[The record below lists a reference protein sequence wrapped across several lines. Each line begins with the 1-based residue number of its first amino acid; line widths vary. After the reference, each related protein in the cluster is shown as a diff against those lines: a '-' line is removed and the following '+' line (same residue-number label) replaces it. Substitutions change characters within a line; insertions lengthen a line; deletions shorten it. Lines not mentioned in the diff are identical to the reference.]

1 MRLIDA
7 YELME
12 HAGRDR
18 LDSRE
23 LIMQMIEHA
32 PTVIPEGTH
41 LIKVDDLQ
49 DYCDN
54 SRDHSIPPNEFQ
66 RFPHIIV

>member
-7 YELME
+7 DALLE
-12 HAGRDR
+12 HVCRDR

-23 LIMQMIEHA
+23 LIMEMIVRA
-32 PTVIPEGTH
+32 PTIIPEGTH
-41 LIKVDDLQ
+41 LIKVSVLQ

-54 SRDHSIPPNEFQ
+54 SKDHSITPNEFQ
-66 RFPHIIV
+66 RFPHIIT